1 MTKACFGMTGAG
13 NFLNAILDP
22 ILIFLFGLGIGGAAV
37 ATVISEY
44 VNDVVN
50 LVLSVHFAHVP

>member
-1 MTKACFGMTGAG
+1 MKGCLGMSGVG
-13 NFLNAILDP
+13 NFLKAILDP
-22 ILIFLFGLGIGGAAV
+22 ILIFLFGLGVGGAAV

-50 LVLSVHFAHVP
+50 LVLSVQSAHIP

>member
-1 MTKACFGMTGAG
+1 MSGAG

-22 ILIFLFGLGIGGAAV
+22 ILIFLFGLGVSGAAV

-50 LVLSVHFAHVP
+50 LVLLVHFAHIP

>member
-1 MTKACFGMTGAG
+1 MRSHNLFCLIPGAG
-13 NFLNAILDP
+13 NLLNAVLDGV
-22 ILIFLFGLGIGGAAV
+22 LIFIYNLGIGGAAV

-50 LVLSVHFAHVP
+50 LIILV